1 MKNNPFKALDSYEE
15 KDSESFFGRE
25 KESTLLSKKIEQQV
39 VMLLYGKSGVGK
51 SSLINA
57 GIKPLVRKN
66 FLPIT
71 IRTQNL
77 IDTNDLTAVLI
88 DLIKSAVEE
97 CGCSVSSLIDEQV
110 ERKSVWEYLKSH
122 EFLKSGEAITP
133 LLIFDQF
140 EEIFHNGRG
149 KNGVYKPAV
158 SELIKSLGVLA
169 ADYAPD
175 ELVDSERYDH
185 YLDLDDITNYRILL
199 AAREEYIP
207 DLESLVPIVPAL
219 GSSSNRFRLD
229 SFNYA
234 QARLILDRAGS
245 DFFDDEVKLVLLDKI
260 AGIEASD
267 QNADLDRSKVYLEPF
282 LFSLFCFELVDGIGE
297 GKKVKLANISERD
310 FNYFIRRFYT
320 NATKDISEETKAF
333 IEDNLLTEQSG
344 MRNLFSYNDAVAD
357 NSEREK
363 ELSLLI
369 DRKILRRPFFSG
381 QPYLEIVHDRLINV
395 VKSRRDKRE
404 LQQKA
409 DRARAAAKKAS
420 AKRWRRARNLSI
432 GFVLAVIL
440 IAYWSYGIYQDVD
453 SRLKEEESKR
463 KALDIQLQAEKL
475 KTENER
481 VKELNDSLNN
491 LFQARQFHE
500 HGEKFRAKAGNL
512 VKPDP
517 SRYRWNQRQRESQY
531 DKREKKDGYDYN
543 REAFLK
549 DSAKYATSFQ
559 SLTDSA
565 VSNYENA
572 LKMDPNLYSTYK
584 VLCALYLEIDKY
596 DLGLKTYERSGQ
608 YIKDVN
614 LGYQV
619 FKFLNVLDK
628 RIKYDGSNTEEV
640 LKWKTTFLM
649 KADSLESSDPEFK
662 TQLAQ
667 SFLDIA
673 IYYSDLALVDQA
685 MLLLKKAASMDPQN
699 SDVFHNMGIIQQDA
713 GNYAAAKKAFQEYD
727 RLVGQTAHSQYD
739 LALIYTYLK
748 EYTSAISSYKNIIQI
763 DEDEYS
769 QSTTYQALANAF
781 LERNGS
787 GDADSAYKYY
797 SMYYGALDESEFS
810 EYVYDDIAS
819 SFLDQGKPQ
828 LAFTVYERGINQI
841 PESHLL
847 ENNYAWFLAV
857 NRGDLN
863 KALSL
868 SQSSL
873 IKRPDYDLYM
883 DTLAEIY
890 FLMEAFQE
898 ADSVNQLALSLTLDE
913 EIIAGLNDRTIRIKN
928 AISQ

>member
-88 DLIKSAVEE
+88 DLIRSAVEE
-97 CGCSVSSLIDEQV
+97 CGCTVASLIDEQV
-110 ERKSVWEYLKSH
+110 ERRSVWEYLKSH
-122 EFLKSGEAITP
+122 EFLKAGEPITP

-158 SELIKSLGVLA
+158 SELIQSLGVLA

-185 YLDLDDITNYRILL
+185 YLDLDDFTNYRLLL

-207 DLESLVPIVPAL
+207 DLESLVPIIPAL

-260 AGIEASD
+260 AGIEVSD
-267 QNADLDRSKVYLEPF
+267 ENADLDRSKVYLEPF
-282 LFSLFCFELVDGIGE
+282 LFSLFCFELVDGIDE

-320 NATKDISEETKAF
+320 NATKDISEKTKIF

-357 NSEREK
+357 NPEREK

-404 LQQKA
+404 LQQKT
-409 DRARAAAKKAS
+409 DMAREAAKKAN
-420 AKRWRRARNLSI
+420 AKRWSRARNFSI
-432 GFVLAVIL
+432 VFVGAIIGLASFLVYQGEVRHAQEKKELELELKNVENQEIKKIL
-440 IAYWSYGIYQDVD
+440 
-453 SRLKEEESKR
+453 EE
-463 KALDIQLQAEKL
+463 LQAANTSLSVWTTARKL
-475 KTENER
+475 
-481 VKELNDSLNN
+481 
-491 LFQARQFHE
+491 HE
-500 HGEKFRAKAGNL
+500 QGEKFRAKAGNL

-549 DSAKYATSFQ
+549 DSAKYSTSLQ

-565 VSNYENA
+565 VNNYERA
-572 LKMDPNLYSTYK
+572 LRMDPNLYSTYK
-584 VLCALYLEIDKY
+584 VLCALYLEIGKY
-596 DLGLKTYERSGQ
+596 DLGLKTYQRSGE

-628 RIKYDGSNTEEV
+628 RIRYDGANTEEV
-640 LKWKTTFLM
+640 LRWKTTFLM

-673 IYYSDLALVDQA
+673 IYYSELAMIDQA
-685 MLLLKKAASMDPQN
+685 MMLLKKAASMDPQN
-699 SDVFHNMGIIQQDA
+699 PDVFHNMGIIQQDA

-748 EYTSAISSYKNIIQI
+748 EYTSAISSYKRIIQI

-781 LERNGS
+781 LERNGQ

-819 SFLDQGKPQ
+819 SFMDQGKSE

-857 NRGDLN
+857 GNGDLN

-873 IKRPDYDLYM
+873 MKRPDYDLYM

-890 FLMEAFQE
+890 FLLGAYQE

-913 EIIAGLNDRTIRIKN
+913 DIIAGLDERDIRIKN
-928 AISQ
+928 ALGQ